1 MGYYVLVLFDNVA
14 KPTNAFKL
22 LTYLSHGIRAAT
34 TKTDPSQFNRI
45 IDESEASERRVKLS
59 LPVVL
64 RSVAL
69 RLGTEPIFGSSMRS
83 AQGHGLQALHH
94 RYLARSHRSQ
104 GYVN

>member
-64 RSVAL
+64 RSMAL

-83 AQGHGLQALHH
+83 AQGHGLQALRRQYQVHTRH
-94 RYLARSHRSQ
+94 SREYA
-104 GYVN
+104 N